1 MSCGSKSC
9 TFTEIPRH
17 REVFAL
23 ASWLVRAL
31 SAMIDRLRR
40 RQLWFELEK
49 VRQRGLLKGL
59 DDRMLK
65 DLGITREQAVREAR
79 KPFWR

>member
-1 MSCGSKSC
+1 MSCGSKTCASA
-9 TFTEIPRH
+9 EIPRH
-17 REVFAL
+17 REIIAL
-23 ASWLVRAL
+23 ASWLARAMC
-31 SAMIDRLRR
+31 AMIDRARR

-49 VRQRGLLKGL
+49 TRQRGLLKDL

-65 DLGITREQAVREAR
+65 DLGITREQADREAR